1 MLFYPI
7 RAQKAIP
14 DLHQVLFRVDQ
25 RLQTSSVEG
34 DHGIRRH
41 RRFPV
46 LPFHFSTDVV
56 SQLQDQIRLSGHFP
70 CLTSGEIRPG

>member
-34 DHGIRRH
+34 DHGIRID
-41 RRFPV
+41 FDAF
-46 LPFHFSTDVV
+46 LSFPFHFSTDVV
-56 SQLQDQIRLSGHFP
+56 SQLQDQIRVEWPFP
-70 CLTSGEIRPG
+70 VLDVG